1 MNSHKSGKSRG
12 KSHAKKETE
21 TRNNAATAITLQ
33 LPGHETAM
41 PGKVVAGTIEEVAE
55 TLNHFLDQDIDYL
68 NLVIDPTSQKT
79 IDDLAILMERLELAE
94 R

>member
-1 MNSHKSGKSRG
+1 M
-12 KSHAKKETE
+12 
-21 TRNNAATAITLQ
+21 
-33 LPGHETAM
+33 
-41 PGKVVAGTIEEVAE
+41 AGTIEEVAE